1 MIRDPFAWVYD
12 QLTALLLSLGMTA
25 DWAQTTLRFLGAA
38 VLATILLVSTFFL
51 IWGERK
57 LLARFQDRLGPNR
70 IGPWGIFQTVADF
83 VKLIGKEIIIPTH
96 ADKVVYLLAPLL
108 VVLSVVGIW
117 GVIPLAPGVVGSN
130 LEVGTLYIVA
140 IGAIGTLGIM
150 MAGWSSNN
158 KYALLGAFRSV
169 AQLVSYEVPMVLV
182 LLVPVILASSMSLVD
197 IVDAQAG
204 MWFIVMAPVAA
215 LLFLVTSIAENG
227 RAPFDLLEAESEL
240 VAGFNI
246 EYSALAFGMFFVA
259 EFLHSFTIGAVVAT
273 LFLGG
278 WNGPGAEA
286 YPVLGFFYFLIKTLA
301 IWFMIIW
308 IRGTL
313 PRIRIDQML
322 SFTWKFLTPVA
333 LGILMLTA
341 LVDKLA
347 VAAGWSRVPVL
358 LLANLLALGLT
369 LLAVRAYALH
379 QRRKDR
385 AQAAPNGTV
394 SAAVPAAAR

>member
-1 MIRDPFAWVYD
+1 MIGDPFAWVYA

-25 DWAQTTLRFLGAA
+25 VWAQTTLRFLGAA
-38 VLATILLVSTFFL
+38 VLATVLLVSTFFL

-70 IGPWGIFQTVADF
+70 IGPWGVFQTVADF
-83 VKLIGKEIIIPTH
+83 VKLIGKEIIVPTR
-96 ADKVVYLLAPLL
+96 ADKAVYLLAPLL

-117 GVIPLAPGVVGSN
+117 AVVPLAPGVVGTD
-130 LEVGTLYIVA
+130 LEVGVLYIVG
-140 IGAIGTLGIM
+140 IGAVGTLGIM

-158 KYALLGAFRSV
+158 KYALIGAFRSV

-182 LLVPVILASSMSLVD
+182 LLVPVILASSMSLVG
-197 IVDAQAG
+197 IVEAQAG

-215 LLFLVTSIAENG
+215 LVYLVTSIAENG
-227 RAPFDLLEAESEL
+227 RAPFDLLEGESEI

-278 WNGPGAEA
+278 WRGPGAEA
-286 YPVLGFFYFLIKTLA
+286 YPLLGFVYFLLKTLA
-301 IWFMIIW
+301 IWFVIVW
-308 IRGTL
+308 IRATL

-322 SFTWKFLTPVA
+322 GFSWKFLTPIA

-341 LVDKLA
+341 LIDKLA
-347 VAAGWSRVPVL
+347 AAAGWNRTLVL
-358 LLANLLALGLT
+358 VLANVVAVVVILGFVQGYARLQRRRDQAPPVSVT
-369 LLAVRAYALH
+369 ATPVALH
-379 QRRKDR
+379 
-385 AQAAPNGTV
+385 
-394 SAAVPAAAR
+394 

>member
-1 MIRDPFAWVYD
+1 MIADPFAWVYA
-12 QLTALLLSLGMTA
+12 QLTRLLLSLGMTA
-25 DWAQTTLRFLGAA
+25 VWAQTTLRFVGAA
-38 VLATILLVSTFFL
+38 VLATVLLVSTFFL

-70 IGPWGIFQTVADF
+70 VGPWGVFQTVADF

-117 GVIPLAPGVVGSN
+117 AVIPMAPGVVGTD
-130 LEVGTLYIVA
+130 LEVGVLYIVA

-158 KYALLGAFRSV
+158 KYALIGAFRSV

-182 LLVPVILASSMSLVD
+182 LLVPVILASSMSLVG

-215 LLFLVTSIAENG
+215 LVFLVTSIAENG
-227 RAPFDLLEAESEL
+227 RAPFDLLEAESEI

-278 WNGPGAEA
+278 WRGPGAEA
-286 YPVLGFFYFLIKTLA
+286 YPLLGFVYFLLKTLA
-301 IWFMIIW
+301 IWFVIVW
-308 IRGTL
+308 IRATL
-313 PRIRIDQML
+313 PRVRIDQML
-322 SFTWKFLTPVA
+322 GFNWKFLTPVA

-341 LVDKLA
+341 LVDKMSA
-347 VAAGWSRVPVL
+347 AAGWNRALVL
-358 LLANLLALGLT
+358 ILANAAAVTVILLS
-369 LLAVRAYALH
+369 VRAYARF
-379 QRRKDR
+379 QRRAD
-385 AQAAPNGTV
+385 QAKGLP
-394 SAAVPAAAR
+394 AAVEARPAAAH

>member
-1 MIRDPFAWVYD
+1 MIADPFAWVYA
-12 QLTALLLSLGMTA
+12 QLTRLLLSLGMTA
-25 DWAQTTLRFLGAA
+25 VWAQTTLRFVGAA
-38 VLATILLVSTFFL
+38 VLATVLLVSTFFL

-70 IGPWGIFQTVADF
+70 VGPWGVFQTVADF

-117 GVIPLAPGVVGSN
+117 AVIPMAPGVVGTD
-130 LEVGTLYIVA
+130 LEVGVLYIVA

-158 KYALLGAFRSV
+158 KYALIGAFRSV

-182 LLVPVILASSMSLVD
+182 LLVPVILASSMSLVG

-215 LLFLVTSIAENG
+215 LVFLVTSIAENG
-227 RAPFDLLEAESEL
+227 RAPFDLLEAESEI

-278 WNGPGAEA
+278 WRGPGAEA
-286 YPVLGFFYFLIKTLA
+286 YPLLGFVYFLLKTLA
-301 IWFMIIW
+301 IWFLIVW
-308 IRGTL
+308 IRATL
-313 PRIRIDQML
+313 PRVRIDQML
-322 SFTWKFLTPVA
+322 GFNWKFLTPVA

-341 LVDKLA
+341 LVDKMSA
-347 VAAGWSRVPVL
+347 AAGWNRALVL
-358 LLANLLALGLT
+358 ILANAAAVTVILLS
-369 LLAVRAYALH
+369 VRAYARF
-379 QRRKDR
+379 QRRTD
-385 AQAAPNGTV
+385 QAKGLP
-394 SAAVPAAAR
+394 AAVEARPAAAH

>member
-1 MIRDPFAWVYD
+1 MIADPFAWVYA

-25 DWAQTTLRFLGAA
+25 VWAQTTLRFLGAA
-38 VLATILLVSTFFL
+38 VLATVLLVSTFFL

-70 IGPWGIFQTVADF
+70 IGPWGVFQTVADF
-83 VKLIGKEIIIPTH
+83 VKLIGKEIIVPTR
-96 ADKVVYLLAPLL
+96 ADKAVYLLAPLL

-117 GVIPLAPGVVGSN
+117 AVVPLAPGVVGTD
-130 LEVGTLYIVA
+130 LEVGVLYIVG
-140 IGAIGTLGIM
+140 IGAVGTLGIM
-150 MAGWSSNN
+150 MAGWSSHN
-158 KYALLGAFRSV
+158 KYALIGAFRSV

-182 LLVPVILASSMSLVD
+182 LLVPVILASSMSLVG
-197 IVDAQAG
+197 IVEAQAG

-215 LLFLVTSIAENG
+215 LVYLVTSIAENG
-227 RAPFDLLEAESEL
+227 RAPFDLLEGESEI

-278 WNGPGAEA
+278 WRGPGAEA
-286 YPVLGFFYFLIKTLA
+286 YPFLGFVYFLLKTLA
-301 IWFMIIW
+301 IWFVIVW
-308 IRGTL
+308 IRATL
-313 PRIRIDQML
+313 PRIRIDHML
-322 SFTWKFLTPVA
+322 ALSWKFLTPIA

-347 VAAGWSRVPVL
+347 AAAGWNRTLVL
-358 LLANLLALGLT
+358 VLANVVAVVVILGFVQGYARLQRRRDQAPPVSVKAT
-369 LLAVRAYALH
+369 PVALH
-379 QRRKDR
+379 
-385 AQAAPNGTV
+385 
-394 SAAVPAAAR
+394 

>member
-1 MIRDPFAWVYD
+1 MIGDPFAWVYA

-25 DWAQTTLRFLGAA
+25 VWAQTTLRFLGAA
-38 VLATILLVSTFFL
+38 VLATVLLVSTFFL

-70 IGPWGIFQTVADF
+70 VGPWGVFQTVADF
-83 VKLIGKEIIIPTH
+83 VKLIGKEIIVPTR
-96 ADKVVYLLAPLL
+96 ADKAVYLLAPLL

-117 GVIPLAPGVVGSN
+117 AVVPLAPGVVGTD
-130 LEVGTLYIVA
+130 LEVGVLYIVA
-140 IGAIGTLGIM
+140 IGAVGTLGIM

-158 KYALLGAFRSV
+158 KYALIGAFRSV

-182 LLVPVILASSMSLVD
+182 LLVPVILASSMSLVG

-215 LLFLVTSIAENG
+215 LVYLVTSIAENG
-227 RAPFDLLEAESEL
+227 RAPFDLLEGESEI

-278 WNGPGAEA
+278 WRGPGAEA
-286 YPVLGFFYFLIKTLA
+286 YPFLGFVYFLLKTLA
-301 IWFMIIW
+301 IWFVIVW
-308 IRGTL
+308 IRATL

-322 SFTWKFLTPVA
+322 GFSWKFLTPIA
-333 LGILMLTA
+333 LGVLMLTA

-347 VAAGWSRVPVL
+347 AAAGWNRTLVL
-358 LLANLLALGLT
+358 VLANVVAVVVILGFVQGYARLQRRRDQAP
-369 LLAVRAYALH
+369 AVSVQATPVALH
-379 QRRKDR
+379 
-385 AQAAPNGTV
+385 
-394 SAAVPAAAR
+394 

>member
-1 MIRDPFAWVYD
+1 MIGDPFAWVYA

-25 DWAQTTLRFLGAA
+25 VWAQTTLRFLGAA
-38 VLATILLVSTFFL
+38 VLATVLLVSTFFL

-70 IGPWGIFQTVADF
+70 IGPWGVFQTVADF
-83 VKLIGKEIIIPTH
+83 VKLIGKEIIVPTR
-96 ADKVVYLLAPLL
+96 ADKAVYLLAPLL

-117 GVIPLAPGVVGSN
+117 AVVPLAPGVVGTD
-130 LEVGTLYIVA
+130 LEVGVLYIVG
-140 IGAIGTLGIM
+140 IGAVGTLGIM
-150 MAGWSSNN
+150 MAGWSSHN
-158 KYALLGAFRSV
+158 KYALIGAFRSV

-182 LLVPVILASSMSLVD
+182 LLVPVILASSMSLVG
-197 IVDAQAG
+197 IVEAQAG

-215 LLFLVTSIAENG
+215 LVYLVTSIAENG
-227 RAPFDLLEAESEL
+227 RAPFDLLEGESEI

-278 WNGPGAEA
+278 WRGPGAEA
-286 YPVLGFFYFLIKTLA
+286 YPLLGFVYFLLKTLA
-301 IWFMIIW
+301 IWFVIVW
-308 IRGTL
+308 IRATL

-322 SFTWKFLTPVA
+322 GFSWKFLTPIA

-341 LVDKLA
+341 LIDKLA
-347 VAAGWSRVPVL
+347 AAAGWNRTLVL
-358 LLANLLALGLT
+358 VLANVVAVVVILGFVQGYARLQRRRDQAPPVSVT
-369 LLAVRAYALH
+369 ATPVALH
-379 QRRKDR
+379 
-385 AQAAPNGTV
+385 
-394 SAAVPAAAR
+394 

>member
-1 MIRDPFAWVYD
+1 MIADPFAWVYA

-25 DWAQTTLRFLGAA
+25 VWAQTTLRFLGAA
-38 VLATILLVSTFFL
+38 VLATVLLVSTFFL

-70 IGPWGIFQTVADF
+70 IGPWGVFQTVADF
-83 VKLIGKEIIIPTH
+83 VKLIGKEIIVPTR
-96 ADKVVYLLAPLL
+96 ADKAVYLLAPLL

-117 GVIPLAPGVVGSN
+117 AVVPLAPGVVGTD
-130 LEVGTLYIVA
+130 LEVGVLYIVG
-140 IGAIGTLGIM
+140 IGAVGTLGIM
-150 MAGWSSNN
+150 MAGWSSHN
-158 KYALLGAFRSV
+158 KYALIGAFRSV

-182 LLVPVILASSMSLVD
+182 LLVPVILASSMSLVG
-197 IVDAQAG
+197 IVEAQAG

-215 LLFLVTSIAENG
+215 LVYLVTSIAENG
-227 RAPFDLLEAESEL
+227 RAPFDLLEGESEI

-278 WNGPGAEA
+278 WRGPGAEA
-286 YPVLGFFYFLIKTLA
+286 YPFLGFVYFLLKTLA
-301 IWFMIIW
+301 IWFVIVW
-308 IRGTL
+308 IRATL

-322 SFTWKFLTPVA
+322 GFSWKFLTPIA

-341 LVDKLA
+341 LIDKLA
-347 VAAGWSRVPVL
+347 AAAGWNRTLVL
-358 LLANLLALGLT
+358 VLANVVAIVVILGFVQGYARLQRRRDQAPPVSVKAT
-369 LLAVRAYALH
+369 PVALH
-379 QRRKDR
+379 
-385 AQAAPNGTV
+385 
-394 SAAVPAAAR
+394 

>member
-1 MIRDPFAWVYD
+1 MIADPFAWVYA

-25 DWAQTTLRFLGAA
+25 VWAQTTLRFLGAA
-38 VLATILLVSTFFL
+38 VLATVLLVSTFFL

-70 IGPWGIFQTVADF
+70 IGPWGVFQTVADF
-83 VKLIGKEIIIPTH
+83 VKLIGKEIIVPTR
-96 ADKVVYLLAPLL
+96 ADKAVYLLAPLL

-117 GVIPLAPGVVGSN
+117 AVVPLAPGVVGTD
-130 LEVGTLYIVA
+130 LEVGVLYIVA
-140 IGAIGTLGIM
+140 IGAVGTLGIM

-158 KYALLGAFRSV
+158 KYALIGAFRSV

-182 LLVPVILASSMSLVD
+182 LLVPVILASSMSLVG
-197 IVDAQAG
+197 IVEAQAG

-215 LLFLVTSIAENG
+215 LVYLVTSIAENG
-227 RAPFDLLEAESEL
+227 RAPFDLLEGESEI

-278 WNGPGAEA
+278 WRGPGAEA
-286 YPVLGFFYFLIKTLA
+286 YPLLGFVYFLLKTLS
-301 IWFMIIW
+301 IWFVIVW
-308 IRGTL
+308 IRATL

-322 SFTWKFLTPVA
+322 GFSWKFLTPIA

-341 LVDKLA
+341 LIDKLA
-347 VAAGWSRVPVL
+347 AAAGWNRTLVL
-358 LLANLLALGLT
+358 VLANVV
-369 LLAVRAYALH
+369 AVVVILSFVQGYARLQRRRDQAPPVSVTATPVALH
-379 QRRKDR
+379 
-385 AQAAPNGTV
+385 
-394 SAAVPAAAR
+394 